1 MDSLQ
6 SNSQLAFLQ
15 KLARCPQNY
24 VEMQGTQNN
33 LNNIKKEQSWGAHTS
48 QIKSYCIS
56 KDSVGV
62 VHR

>member
-15 KLARCPQNY
+15 ELARYPQNY
-24 VEMQGTQNN
+24 MEMQGAQNN
-33 LNNIKKEQSWGAHTS
+33 QNNTKKEQSWGAHTS

-56 KDSVGV
+56 KDIMGV